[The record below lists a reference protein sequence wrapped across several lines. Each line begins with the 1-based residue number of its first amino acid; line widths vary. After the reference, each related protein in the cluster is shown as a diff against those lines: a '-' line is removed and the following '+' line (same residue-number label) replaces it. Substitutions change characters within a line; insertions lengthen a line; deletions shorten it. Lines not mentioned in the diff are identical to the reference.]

1 MADPTAE
8 LLVKIGTDTKQLK
21 AGLNSAE
28 KNVGGFAGTIK
39 KHQRAIGM
47 AMAAA
52 GAAILAAGAL
62 SVKAFAS
69 MGDEVQKMA
78 LRTGFSTEALSELR
92 HAAQLSGTSLQGL
105 EKASRTLSGAILDA
119 GFGLETYVRAFDK
132 IGLSYEQLKPLSPED
147 QFIAVMQALAGLSD
161 ESERAALAADLF
173 GRAGTQLLP
182 MLANGA
188 EGLAEMR
195 QEAHDLG
202 IVFDLEAAN
211 KAAAFQDAMTKLKG
225 SVTGVMVEVG
235 SLLVDSLKPL
245 IDDITEV
252 IKKIKIWADEH
263 PGLTKVIVNTGIA
276 IGGVLTVMGTLILLK
291 IPALIATLFTLGKA
305 FVFTAIP
312 AVWSFVT
319 ALWAQV
325 TATLA
330 AIAAT
335 GFGIPI
341 AIASAVAIGVLAT
354 GIALLVNNQKK
365 QINST
370 NEVADAVGA
379 LNQGMGP
386 LIDSTKV
393 YGQESADAFREAT
406 SGADNLTE
414 STIALREETDKLTG
428 SLRESVAAAFLA
440 YGALSSKRALTP
452 FEAEQQKLL
461 GGVLGVPG
469 VGIPGLAHGGIVTSP
484 TLAMVGENGPEA
496 VVPLNQVGGVNIY
509 FNEPVF
515 MEREESMNK
524 LADRIYRVIKKEQRL
539 SFGGA
544 YSG

>member
-28 KNVGGFAGTIK
+28 KNVGGFANTIK
-39 KHQRAIGM
+39 KHHKAIGM
-47 AMAAA
+47 AMTAM

-62 SVKAFAS
+62 SVKAFAE

-132 IGLSYEQLKPLSPED
+132 IGLSYEKLKPLSPED

-225 SVTGVMVEVG
+225 SVSGVMITIG
-235 SLLVDSLKPL
+235 SFLVDSLKPL
-245 IDDITEV
+245 IDTV
-252 IKKIKIWADEH
+252 TTAIKKFSDWSKEH
-263 PGLTKVIVNTGIA
+263 PILARVITNTTMA
-276 IGGVLTVMGTLILLK
+276 IGGLLVVLGPLLIMLPQLTVAYGILSGV
-291 IPALIATLFTLGKA
+291 ITTTI
-305 FVFTAIP
+305 IP
-312 AVWSFVT
+312 AVTAFVV

-341 AIASAVAIGVLAT
+341 AIGAAAAIGVLAT

-365 QINST
+365 QIDST
-370 NEVADAVGA
+370 NEVTDAVDN
-379 LNQGMGP
+379 LNKGMGP
-386 LIDSTKV
+386 LIDSTEV
-393 YGQESADAFREAT
+393 YGQEAADAFREAT

-469 VGIPGLAHGGIVTSP
+469 IGIPGLAHGGIVTSP

-496 VVPLNQVGGVNIY
+496 VIPLNQMGGVNIY

-515 MEREESMNK
+515 MEREESINK
-524 LADRIYRVIKKEQRL
+524 LADRINRVIQRNQRL
-539 SFGGA
+539 NFGGA